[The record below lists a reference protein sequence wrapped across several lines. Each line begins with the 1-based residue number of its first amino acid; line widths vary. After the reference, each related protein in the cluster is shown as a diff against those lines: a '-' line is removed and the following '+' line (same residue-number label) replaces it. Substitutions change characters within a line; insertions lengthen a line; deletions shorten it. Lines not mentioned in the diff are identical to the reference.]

1 VLQRIE
7 ALAKAAAP
15 GDWYP
20 PAQRLSRADALRAA
34 TIEGAYL
41 TFEKD
46 QKGSIEPGKL
56 ADLVVLSD
64 DPMTCAEIQIRDIT
78 AEMTIVGGRVVH
90 ERRRSAA

>member
-41 TFEKD
+41 TFEED
-46 QKGSIEPGKL
+46 QKGSIEPAASSPISSCCL
-56 ADLVVLSD
+56 
-64 DPMTCAEIQIRDIT
+64 TIR
-78 AEMTIVGGRVVH
+78 
-90 ERRRSAA
+90 